1 MNIRGHLSIEQ
12 IVLAPS
18 VEWMDEA
25 PGWRVLRLS
34 QGAAYW
40 LGAGLTRDLAVG
52 DVVVAAAGAVGT
64 VRVSQLG
71 EARLH
76 GFHFSPELFSGFFTL
91 PERHFFE
98 HVAVRTKPPV
108 QILPAAHPVAVQ
120 FAALVAQAPSRHG
133 LFERSRV
140 LELLGTLFAEDL
152 KQHRPTLPKNAC
164 ALKRFKEI
172 VEHLSDQEIMNCSPR
187 QLAEMC
193 GCSVRHFTRLFRE
206 SFGVPP
212 RAKQIEFRIL
222 KARNLLATT
231 DEKIIHIA
239 TDSGFHSLGLFNAL
253 FKRHAGMTPSEWRE
267 RQTRTVAR
275 LSRAA
280 IITLCASL
288 IAQGVATAE
297 PPPGPRAINGPAAV
311 HFVAA
316 TPDPDTGESPAE
328 RLKRIEREV
337 EIWRAAQGPTNAPTA
352 PTTKAPVSKPPV
364 ATSTNGGPV
373 FAVHRYDVQGNTLMP
388 APAIDAILQKHTGE
402 AMDFTGL
409 RKALQDMQMA
419 YRDRGFVSVS
429 VALPKQQLTNG
440 VVKVQVTEGRLA
452 EINIVNNRW
461 VSTENVRRAL
471 PSLRTNTFL
480 NGLVLSQ
487 ELDRANA
494 SRDRQIYPEIAPGPE
509 PGTSTLTLKVKD
521 RVPLHGRIELNN
533 NSTPGTPE
541 LRINSAVQYNNL
553 WQHEH
558 QLGLQYSFTPEQ
570 FKESP
575 TRYGEAPLVASYS
588 AFYRLPISGGNGVSG
603 APAPRDLGWSD
614 FGYDEV
620 NKRFRAPSAGDATEL
635 LFYGSRSSSD
645 TARQLVTDTL
655 TPVVIPPEG
664 SLQVSDQQFNQTL
677 TINENLGLRLL
688 QPVPPLG
695 QLRSSLSLGLDY
707 KNYRASSTQDRVFQA
722 AVFVPDPGPL
732 GPPFTAFSSPPT
744 ASSQKLFSS
753 VSYLPLA
760 LAWEGSIQDKH
771 GSTSF
776 NMNHSLNVGL
786 FNDRKDFQ
794 AVAGS
799 AKADSM
805 FYTLNAGFTRD
816 QKIVGEW
823 GGRLHADGQY
833 ATSPLISNEQFGL
846 GGAAGVRGY
855 RDGEE
860 YGDTGWRALFEVYT
874 PSFNLG
880 MVDGTAPFYVKLSP
894 FVDYGQRYLLDP
906 GTRQGSL
913 SMLGTGLGLS
923 ANIGQH
929 IDFRINVGVPLS
941 DTPGRPSGTVRVLF
955 GVGVQF

>member
-18 VEWMDEA
+18 VEWMDTA

-40 LGAGLTRDLAVG
+40 LGTGLTRELAVG
-52 DVVVAAAGAVGT
+52 DVIVAAAGAVGT
-64 VRVSQLG
+64 IRVSQLG

-108 QILPAAHPVAVQ
+108 QILPSTHPVAVQ
-120 FAALVAQAPSRHG
+120 FAALVAQAPFSHG

-140 LELLGTLFAEDL
+140 LELLGTLFADDL
-152 KQHRPTLPKNAC
+152 KQHRPAPPKNAC
-164 ALKRFKEI
+164 VLKRFKEI
-172 VEHLSDQEIMNCSPR
+172 VERLSDQEIMNYSPR
-187 QLAEMC
+187 QLAELC

-206 SFGVPP
+206 HFGVPP
-212 RAKQIEFRIL
+212 RAKQIEFRLL
-222 KARNLLATT
+222 KARNLLVTT

-239 TDSGFHSLGLFNAL
+239 SDSGFRSLGLFNAL

-267 RQTRTVAR
+267 RQTRNVTR

-288 IAQGVATAE
+288 IGQSAIAESPAPAAT
-297 PPPGPRAINGPAAV
+297 INGPGAVRFTAA
-311 HFVAA
+311 ASG
-316 TPDPDTGESPAE
+316 TDTVESPAE

-337 EIWRAAQGPTNAPTA
+337 EVWRGAQGATNAPVVQGVANA
-352 PTTKAPVSKPPV
+352 PPAAPRV
-364 ATSTNGGPV
+364 AVSTNGGPI
-373 FAVHRYDVQGNTLMP
+373 FAVHRYDVLGNTLMP
-388 APAIDAILQKHTGE
+388 APVLDSILEKHTGE

-440 VVKVQVTEGRLA
+440 TVKVQVTEGRLT
-452 EINIVNNRW
+452 EINIVNNRY
-461 VSTENVRRAL
+461 VSAENVRRAL
-471 PSLRTNTFL
+471 PSLRTNTVL

-487 ELDRANA
+487 ELDRANT
-494 SRDRQIYPEIAPGPE
+494 SRDRQIYPEIGPGPE
-509 PGTSTLTLKVKD
+509 PGTSTLTLKVQD
-521 RVPLHGRIELNN
+521 RVPLHGRVELNN

-541 LRINSAVQYNNL
+541 MRVNSAVQYNNL

-558 QLGLQYSFTPEQ
+558 QFGLQYSFTPEA
-570 FKESP
+570 FKS
-575 TRYGEAPLVASYS
+575 GDAPLYETPLVTSYS

-620 NKRFRAPSAGDATEL
+620 NKRFRAPAAGDVAEL
-635 LFYGSRSSSD
+635 LFYASRSSSD

-655 TPVVIPPEG
+655 TPDVIPPAG
-664 SLQVSDQQFNQTL
+664 GLQVSDQQFNQTL
-677 TINENLGLRLL
+677 TVNENLGLRLL
-688 QPVPPLG
+688 QPVPALG
-695 QLRSSLSLGLDY
+695 RLRSSLALGLDY
-707 KNYRASSTQDRVFQA
+707 KNYRANTIQDRVFQA
-722 AVFVPDPGPL
+722 TVFVPEVGSA
-732 GPPFTAFSSPPT
+732 GPPFTEFSSPPT

-753 VSYLPLA
+753 VTYLPLA
-760 LAWEGSIQDKH
+760 LAWEGTIPDKH

-823 GGRLHADGQY
+823 GVRLHADGQY
-833 ATSPLISNEQFGL
+833 ATCPLISNEQFGL

-880 MVDGTAPFYVKLSP
+880 MVDGTAPFYVKFSP

-929 IDFRINVGVPLS
+929 FDFRVNVGVPLS
-941 DTPGRPSGTVRVLF
+941 DTPGRPAGTVRVLF